1 MRAKLL
7 EIKQQ
12 LRRRMHEPVAQTG
25 QWLRSVV
32 QGYFNYHAV
41 PGNIDSLCD
50 ISLSGDPAL
59 AEHVDPSGPEASTSL
74 GRGCANWLTAGFR
87 SRVFFILIPEFALTP
102 FIQDKSL
109 MR

>member
-25 QWLRSVV
+25 KWLRSIV

-41 PGNIDSLCD
+41 PGNIDSLVR
-50 ISLSGDPAL
+50 IPLSGDPAL
-59 AEHVDPSGPEASTSL
+59 ADHVDPSGSEAPPDV
-74 GRGCANWLTAGFR
+74 GADAKAGGSVDSP
-87 SRVFFILIPEFALTP
+87 SRVFSILTPEFALTP
-102 FIQDKSL
+102 FIQDRSL

>member
-12 LRRRMHEPVAQTG
+12 LRQRMHDPMAQTG
-25 QWLRSVV
+25 KWLQSVV

-41 PGNIDSLCD
+41 PGNTDSLGIFRD
-50 ISLSGDPAL
+50 RVTRLWRRAHAPSQPKAPTQLGANAETGGTVASRTARAPSLS
-59 AEHVDPSGPEASTSL
+59 PS
-74 GRGCANWLTAGFR
+74 
-87 SRVFFILIPEFALTP
+87 FALPP
-102 FIQDKSL
+102 FIQDKSR